1 LNVVQEKSERR
12 SKKVIRRGLMG
23 SKTAIRR
30 ERQRQALIEAAEAA
44 IARGGLSNL
53 KAREIANEAGCALG
67 AIYNLV
73 EDMDEVVLRVGSRT
87 LARLGSALGEAA
99 AGRPLNSIADA
110 VERLVSIAS
119 AYCRFAAANRNLWRT
134 LFEHQ
139 MADAKPPPVW
149 FIEEQMRLF
158 EHASAP
164 LRLLMKEASNSE
176 VLMMSRTL
184 FAAVHGIVLFGVEQK
199 MISVPPA
206 SLELSI
212 EKFVRL
218 SCAGLVHGS
227 SSLKAQVV
235 QGDLPRAPP
244 E

>member
-1 LNVVQEKSERR
+1 
-12 SKKVIRRGLMG
+12 
-23 SKTAIRR
+23 
-30 ERQRQALIEAAEAA
+30 
-44 IARGGLSNL
+44 
-53 KAREIANEAGCALG
+53 
-67 AIYNLV
+67 
-73 EDMDEVVLRVGSRT
+73 
-87 LARLGSALGEAA
+87 
-99 AGRPLNSIADA
+99 
-110 VERLVSIAS
+110 
-119 AYCRFAAANRNLWRT
+119 
-134 LFEHQ
+134 